1 MNFSE
6 HLDNLRKEGNFRSIP
21 KMTPAETI
29 DFSTNDYLGLGSD
42 AELQAR
48 FFADP
53 VSLKVPMTSSASRLL
68 AGRQIEYDNLEVTL
82 RLLYSKRRGDD
93 TGALLFNSGY
103 HANTG
108 LISAVASKND
118 TYIIADKLVHASII
132 DGIILSKAPFTR
144 FRHNDY
150 THLQQLLTKHC
161 PEHQNI
167 LVIVESVYSMDGDRA
182 DIEALL
188 GLRREF
194 PNVSLYVD
202 EAHAFGVLGPH
213 GLGLVAE
220 SSAPWEVDFTIG
232 TFGKAGASMG
242 AFAITSATTRDYL
255 INSARSFIF
264 STALPPMQ
272 IAWSRY
278 TLSKIMH
285 GDKLRQHLAELA
297 VELHKVLSQFSVI
310 PIEVSHIQPLIIGD
324 PKEAVDLSNRLLF
337 QGVKALAIRKPT
349 VPAGT
354 DRLRFSLSASM
365 TKEDIEILD
374 RALRNLLPVINPTK

>member
-1 MNFSE
+1 MDFSE
-6 HLDNLRKEGNFRSIP
+6 HLENLRKEGNFREIP
-21 KMTPAETI
+21 RMTTDGVI

-42 AELQAR
+42 PELQAR

-53 VSLKVPMTSSASRLL
+53 ASLKVPMTSSASRLL
-68 AGRQIEYDNLEVTL
+68 ASRQIEYDNLEVAL
-82 RLLYSKRRGDD
+82 KLLYSKRRGDD

-108 LISAVASKND
+108 LIPAVAGKD

-132 DGIILSKAPFTR
+132 DGMILSKSPFTR

-150 THLQQLLTKHC
+150 NHLRDLLKKHAAD
-161 PEHQNI
+161 HKHI

-202 EAHAFGVLGPH
+202 EAHAFGVLGPR

-220 SSAPWEVDFTIG
+220 SSAPWEVDFVIG

-242 AFAITSATTRDYL
+242 AFAITSSRTREFL

-272 IAWSRY
+272 IAWSRF
-278 TLSKIMH
+278 TLSQILH
-285 GDKLRQHLAELA
+285 GENLRKKLNGLA
-297 VELHKVLSQFSVI
+297 VSLQKVLSRFSVI
-310 PIEVSHIQPLIIGD
+310 PVEVSHIQPLIIGD
-324 PKEAVDLSNRLLF
+324 PKEAVELSNRLMF
-337 QGVKALAIRKPT
+337 YGIKALAIRKPT
-349 VPAGT
+349 VPPGT
-354 DRLRFSLSASM
+354 DRLRFSLSAAM
-365 TKEDIEILD
+365 TEGDIATLD
-374 RALRNLLPVINPTK
+374 RALRDLLPMLNPPR

>member
-1 MNFSE
+1 
-6 HLDNLRKEGNFRSIP
+6 
-21 KMTPAETI
+21 
-29 DFSTNDYLGLGSD
+29 
-42 AELQAR
+42 
-48 FFADP
+48 
-53 VSLKVPMTSSASRLL
+53 LL
-68 AGRQIEYDNLEVTL
+68 AGRQIEYDNLEVAL

-108 LISAVASKND
+108 LISAIASKTD

-132 DGIILSKAPFTR
+132 DGIVLSKAPFTR
-144 FRHNDY
+144 FRHNDFS
-150 THLQQLLTKHC
+150 HLRQLLIKNAA
-161 PEHQNI
+161 EYKNI
-167 LVIVESVYSMDGDRA
+167 LVVVESVYSMDGDRT

-220 SSAPWEVDFTIG
+220 SSAPWEVDFMVG

-242 AFAITSATTRDYL
+242 AFAITSSENRDYL

-278 TLSKIMH
+278 TLSAILH
-285 GDKLRQHLAELA
+285 GDKLRSHLAELA
-297 VELHKVLSQFSVI
+297 VAMQKVLSQFSVI

-324 PKEAVDLSNRLLF
+324 PKEAVELSKALLF
-337 QGVKALAIRKPT
+337 QGIKALAIRKPT

-365 TKEDIEILD
+365 TFDDIEALD
-374 RALRNLLPVINPTK
+374 KALKNLLPVINPQN

>member
-1 MNFSE
+1 MDFTE
-6 HLDNLRKEGNFRSIP
+6 HLDNLRQEGNFRSISRI
-21 KMTPAETI
+21 TADNII

-42 AELQAR
+42 EDLQAR

-53 VSLKVPMTSSASRLL
+53 ASLKVPMTSSASRLL
-68 AGRQIEYDNLEVTL
+68 AARQIEYDNLEL
-82 RLLYSKRRGDD
+82 ALKILYSKRRGDD

-108 LISAVASKND
+108 LIPAIARKD
-118 TYIIADKLVHASII
+118 TYILADKLVHASII
-132 DGIILSKAPFTR
+132 DGIMLSKAPFTR

-150 THLQQLLTKHC
+150 NHLRELLTKYAPLHK
-161 PEHQNI
+161 NI
-167 LVIVESVYSMDGDRA
+167 LLIVESVYSMDGDRC
-182 DIEALL
+182 DIETLL

-213 GLGLVAE
+213 GRGLVAE

-232 TFGKAGASMG
+232 TFGKAAASMG
-242 AFAITSATTRDYL
+242 AFAITDSHTRDYL
-255 INSARSFIF
+255 LNTARSFIF

-272 IAWSRY
+272 IAWTRF
-278 TLSKIMH
+278 TLQALLH
-285 GDKLRQHLAELA
+285 ADERRRKLETLA
-297 VELHKVLSQFSVI
+297 VQLQKVLSRYSVI

-324 PKEAVDLSNRLLF
+324 PKEAVELSDRLLF
-337 QGVKALAIRKPT
+337 HGIKALPIRKPT

-354 DRLRFSLSASM
+354 DRLRFSLSAAMS
-365 TKEDIEILD
+365 EQDINLLD
-374 RALRNLLPVINPTK
+374 KALRDLLPPVKK

>member
-6 HLDNLRKEGNFRSIP
+6 HLENLRNEGNFRELP
-21 KMTPAETI
+21 RMTPDGVI
-29 DFSTNDYLGLGSD
+29 DFSTNDYLGLGAD
-42 AELQAR
+42 AELQDR

-53 VSLKVPMTSSASRLL
+53 ASLKVPMTSSASRLL
-68 AGRQIEYDNLEVTL
+68 AGRQIEYDNLEVAL

-108 LISAVASKND
+108 LIPAIASKG
-118 TYIIADKLVHASII
+118 TYIIADRLVHASII

-150 THLQQLLTKHC
+150 GHLRELLAKHA
-161 PEHQNI
+161 PAHKNI
-167 LVIVESVYSMDGDRA
+167 LVVVESVYSMDGDRA
-182 DIEALL
+182 DIEMLL

-220 SSAPWEVDFTIG
+220 SSAPWEVDFVIG

-242 AFAITSATTRDYL
+242 AFAITSSQAREYL
-255 INSARSFIF
+255 INTARSFIF

-272 IAWSRY
+272 IAWSRF
-278 TLSKIMH
+278 TLSQLLH
-285 GDKLRQHLAELA
+285 GDDLRAHLHHLAEHLQ
-297 VELHKVLSQFSVI
+297 EVLSQFSVI

-324 PKEAVDLSNRLLF
+324 PKEAVELSSRLLF
-337 QGVKALAIRKPT
+337 YGVKALPIRKPT
-349 VPAGT
+349 VSAGT

-365 TKEDIEILD
+365 TDEDIEVLN
-374 RALRNLLPVINPTK
+374 RALRDLLPVLNPRN

>member
-6 HLDNLRKEGNFRSIP
+6 HLENLRNEGNFRELP
-21 KMTPAETI
+21 RMTPDGVI
-29 DFSTNDYLGLGSD
+29 DFSTNDYLGLGAD
-42 AELQAR
+42 AELQDR

-53 VSLKVPMTSSASRLL
+53 ASLKVPMTSSASRLL
-68 AGRQIEYDNLEVTL
+68 AGRQIEYDNLEVAL

-108 LISAVASKND
+108 LIPAIASKG
-118 TYIIADKLVHASII
+118 TYIIADRLVHASII

-150 THLQQLLTKHC
+150 GHLRELLARHAPAHK
-161 PEHQNI
+161 NI
-167 LVIVESVYSMDGDRA
+167 LVVVESVYSMDGDRA
-182 DIEALL
+182 DIEMLL

-220 SSAPWEVDFTIG
+220 SSAPWEVDFVIG

-242 AFAITSATTRDYL
+242 AFAITSSQTREYL
-255 INSARSFIF
+255 INTARSFIF

-272 IAWSRY
+272 IAWSRF
-278 TLSKIMH
+278 TLSRLLH
-285 GDKLRQHLAELA
+285 GDDLRSHLHHLAEH
-297 VELHKVLSQFSVI
+297 LHEVLSQFSVI

-324 PKEAVDLSNRLLF
+324 PKEAVELSSRLLF
-337 QGVKALAIRKPT
+337 YGVKALPIRKPT

-365 TKEDIEILD
+365 TDEDIEVLN
-374 RALRNLLPVINPTK
+374 RALRDLLPVLNPRN

>member
-6 HLDNLRKEGNFRSIP
+6 HLDRLRSEGNFREIP
-21 KMTPAETI
+21 KMVTHDVI
-29 DFSTNDYLGLGSD
+29 DLSMNDYLGLGAD
-42 AELQAR
+42 AALQAR

-53 VSLKVPMTSSASRLL
+53 ASLKVPMTSSASRLL
-68 AGRQIEYDNLEVTL
+68 ASRQIEYENLEVAL

-108 LISAVASKND
+108 LIPALTSGND
-118 TYIIADKLVHASII
+118 TYIIADRLVHASII
-132 DGIILSKAPFTR
+132 DGIMLSRAPFSR

-150 THLQQLLTKHC
+150 DHLRTLLEKHA
-161 PEHQNI
+161 PAHGNI
-167 LVIVESVYSMDGDRA
+167 LVVVESVYSMDGDRA

-220 SSAPWEVDFTIG
+220 ASAPWEVDVTVG

-242 AFAITSATTRDYL
+242 AFAITSAQVREYL

-264 STALPPMQ
+264 STSLPPMQ
-272 IAWSRY
+272 IAWSRFM
-278 TLSKIMH
+278 LSQILH
-285 GDKLRQHLAELA
+285 GDRLRSHLRELA
-297 VELHKVLSQFSVI
+297 VELQKVLSCFSAI
-310 PIEVSHIQPLIIGD
+310 PVEVSHIQPLIIGD
-324 PKEAVDLSNRLLF
+324 PREAVELSNRLLF
-337 QGVKALAIRKPT
+337 YGIKALAIRKPT

-365 TKEDIEILD
+365 TLEDIATLG
-374 RALRNLLPVINPTK
+374 RALRDLLPVLNPPG

>member
-6 HLDNLRKEGNFRSIP
+6 HLENLRNEGNFRELP
-21 KMTPAETI
+21 RMTPDGVI
-29 DFSTNDYLGLGSD
+29 DFSTNDYLGLGAD
-42 AELQAR
+42 AELQDR

-53 VSLKVPMTSSASRLL
+53 ASLKVPMTSSASRLL
-68 AGRQIEYDNLEVTL
+68 AGRQIEYDNLEVAL

-108 LISAVASKND
+108 LIPAIASKG
-118 TYIIADKLVHASII
+118 TYIIADRLVHASII

-150 THLQQLLTKHC
+150 GHLRELLAKHA
-161 PEHQNI
+161 PAHKNI
-167 LVIVESVYSMDGDRA
+167 LVVVESVYSMDGDRA
-182 DIEALL
+182 DIEMLL

-220 SSAPWEVDFTIG
+220 SSAPWEVDFVIG

-242 AFAITSATTRDYL
+242 AFAITSSQAREYL
-255 INSARSFIF
+255 INTARSFIF

-272 IAWSRY
+272 IAWSRF
-278 TLSKIMH
+278 TLSQLLH
-285 GDKLRQHLAELA
+285 GDDLRAHLYHLAEHLQ
-297 VELHKVLSQFSVI
+297 EVLSQFSVI

-324 PKEAVDLSNRLLF
+324 PKEAVELSSRLLF
-337 QGVKALAIRKPT
+337 YGIKALPIRKPT

-365 TKEDIEILD
+365 TDEDIEVLN
-374 RALRNLLPVINPTK
+374 RALRDLLPVLNPRN

>member
-1 MNFSE
+1 MDFS
-6 HLDNLRKEGNFRSIP
+6 DYIDRLRQEGNFREIP
-21 KMTPAETI
+21 RMSPPEVI

-53 VSLKVPMTSSASRLL
+53 ASVKVPMTSSASRLL
-68 AGRQIEYDNLEVTL
+68 ANRQIEYHNLEVAL
-82 RLLYSKRRGDD
+82 RLMYSRRRGDD

-108 LISAVASKND
+108 LIPALTQGND
-118 TYIIADKLVHASII
+118 TFIIADRLVHASII
-132 DGIILSKAPFTR
+132 DGIMLSKCKFAR

-150 THLQQLLTKHC
+150 LHLHQLLSKYAPDHR
-161 PEHQNI
+161 NI
-167 LVIVESVYSMDGDRA
+167 LLVVESVYSMDGDRA

-188 GLRREF
+188 GMRREF

-202 EAHAFGVLGPH
+202 EAHAFGVLGPR

-220 SSAPWEVDFTIG
+220 SSAPWEVDVVVG
-232 TFGKAGASMG
+232 TFGKAAASMG
-242 AFAITSATTRDYL
+242 AFAITSAETRDYL
-255 INSARSFIF
+255 INTARSFIF

-278 TLSKIMH
+278 MLAQVLH
-285 GDKLRQHLAELA
+285 GDARRKHLQALA
-297 VELHKVLSQFSVI
+297 VELQRVLQQFTTRKV
-310 PIEVSHIQPLIIGD
+310 EVSHIQPLIVGD
-324 PKEAVDLSNRLLF
+324 PKEAVELSKRMYHF
-337 QGVKALAIRKPT
+337 GVKSLAIRKPT

-354 DRLRFSLSASM
+354 DRLRFSLSSAM
-365 TKEDIEILD
+365 THHDIEVLED
-374 RALRNLLPVINPTK
+374 ALRELLPVVNPE

>member
-6 HLDNLRKEGNFRSIP
+6 HLDRLRREGNFRETPGMIP
-21 KMTPAETI
+21 GDVI
-29 DFSTNDYLGLGSD
+29 DFSTNDYLGLGGD

-53 VSLKVPMTSSASRLL
+53 AALKVPMTSSASRLL
-68 AGRQIEYDNLEVTL
+68 ASRQIEYDNLEVAL
-82 RLLYSKRRGDD
+82 RLLYSRRRGDD

-108 LISAVASKND
+108 LIPALTAGND
-118 TYIIADKLVHASII
+118 SFIIADKLVHASII
-132 DGIILSKAPFTR
+132 DGMILSKTPFAR

-150 THLQQLLTKHC
+150 DHLHALLEKHA
-161 PEHQNI
+161 PEHRNI
-167 LVIVESVYSMDGDRA
+167 LVAVESVYSMDGDRA

-202 EAHAFGVLGPH
+202 EAHAFGVLGPR

-220 SSAPWEVDFTIG
+220 SSAPWEVDVVVG

-242 AFAITSATTRDYL
+242 AFAITSKEMRDYL
-255 INSARSFIF
+255 VNSARSFIF

-272 IAWSRY
+272 IAWSRFM
-278 TLSKIMH
+278 LSQILH
-285 GDKLRQHLAELA
+285 GDKLRCHLQKLA
-297 VELHKVLSQFSVI
+297 VELQRVLSRFSVI

-324 PKEAVDLSNRLLF
+324 PKEAVELSHRLLF
-337 QGVKALAIRKPT
+337 YGVKALAIRKPT
-349 VPAGT
+349 VPQGT

-365 TKEDIEILD
+365 TMEDIGVLD
-374 RALRNLLPVINPTK
+374 RALRDLLPVLNPPK

>member
-1 MNFSE
+1 MDFSKY
-6 HLDNLRKEGNFRSIP
+6 LDNLRNEGNYRELP
-21 KMTPAETI
+21 KPVPDSVI

-42 AELQAR
+42 ADLQAR

-53 VSLKVPMTSSASRLL
+53 ASVKVPMTSSASRLL
-68 AGRQIEYDNLEVTL
+68 ASRQIEYDNLEVAL

-108 LISAVASKND
+108 LIPALAQKE

-132 DGIILSKAPFTR
+132 DGIKLSGAGFDR

-150 THLQQLLTKHC
+150 EHLRKLLQKHS
-161 PEHQNI
+161 PSYKQI
-167 LVIVESVYSMDGDRA
+167 LVVVESVYSMDGDRA
-182 DIEALL
+182 DIETLL

-194 PNVSLYVD
+194 PNVALYVD
-202 EAHAFGVLGPH
+202 EAHAFGVLGPK

-220 SSAPWEVDFTIG
+220 SSAPWEVDVVVG

-242 AFAITSATTRDYL
+242 AFAITSAETRNYL
-255 INSARSFIF
+255 INTARSFIF

-272 IAWSRY
+272 IAWSRFM
-278 TLSKIMH
+278 LSQILH
-285 GDKLRQHLAELA
+285 GDALREKLARLA
-297 VELHKVLSQFSVI
+297 VELNEVLSQFSVI
-310 PIEVSHIQPLIIGD
+310 PITTSHIQPLIIGD
-324 PKEAVDLSNRLLF
+324 PKEAVELSNRLMF
-337 QGVKALAIRKPT
+337 YGIKALAIRKPT

-354 DRLRFSLSASM
+354 DRLRFSLSAAM
-365 TKEDIEILD
+365 TSEDIATLN
-374 RALRNLLPVINPTK
+374 RALRELLPILKS

>member
-6 HLDNLRKEGNFRSIP
+6 HLENLRNEGNFRELP
-21 KMTPAETI
+21 RMTPDGVI
-29 DFSTNDYLGLGSD
+29 DFSTNDYLGLGAD
-42 AELQAR
+42 AELQDR
-48 FFADP
+48 FFADSA
-53 VSLKVPMTSSASRLL
+53 SLKVPMTSSASRLL
-68 AGRQIEYDNLEVTL
+68 AGRQIEYDNLEVAL

-108 LISAVASKND
+108 LIPAIASKG
-118 TYIIADKLVHASII
+118 TYIIADRLVHASII

-150 THLQQLLTKHC
+150 GHLRELLARHAPAHK
-161 PEHQNI
+161 NI
-167 LVIVESVYSMDGDRA
+167 LVVVESVYSMDGDRA
-182 DIEALL
+182 DIEMLL

-220 SSAPWEVDFTIG
+220 SSAPWEVDFVIG

-242 AFAITSATTRDYL
+242 AFAITSSQAREYL
-255 INSARSFIF
+255 INTARSFIF

-272 IAWSRY
+272 IAWSRF
-278 TLSKIMH
+278 TLSQLLH
-285 GDKLRQHLAELA
+285 GDDLRAHLHHLAEHLQ
-297 VELHKVLSQFSVI
+297 EVLSQFSVI

-324 PKEAVDLSNRLLF
+324 PKEAVELSSRLLF
-337 QGVKALAIRKPT
+337 YGVKALPIRKPT
-349 VPAGT
+349 VPEGT

-365 TKEDIEILD
+365 TDEDIEVLN
-374 RALRNLLPVINPTK
+374 RALRDLLPVLNPRN

>member
-1 MNFSE
+1 MAP
-6 HLDNLRKEGNFRSIP
+6 DGV
-21 KMTPAETI
+21 I
-29 DFSTNDYLGLGSD
+29 DFSTNDYLGIGGD

-48 FFADP
+48 FFSDP
-53 VSLKVPMTSSASRLL
+53 ASLKVPMTSSASRLL
-68 AGRQIEYDNLEVTL
+68 ASRQIEYDNLEVAL

-108 LISAVASKND
+108 LIPAVASKG

-150 THLQQLLTKHC
+150 GHLRELLSKHA
-161 PEHQNI
+161 PDHKNI

-202 EAHAFGVLGPH
+202 EAHAFGVLGPR
-213 GLGLVAE
+213 GLGLVAD
-220 SSAPWEVDFTIG
+220 SSAPWEVDFVIG

-242 AFAITSATTRDYL
+242 AFAITSSKTREYL
-255 INSARSFIF
+255 INTARSFIF

-272 IAWSRY
+272 IAWSRF
-278 TLSKIMH
+278 TLSRMLH
-285 GDKLRQHLAELA
+285 GDDLRKHLGELA
-297 VELHKVLSQFSVI
+297 VELQKVLSLFSVI

-324 PKEAVDLSNRLLF
+324 PKEAVELSSRLLF
-337 QGVKALAIRKPT
+337 YGIKALPIRKPT

-354 DRLRFSLSASM
+354 DRLRFSLSAAM
-365 TKEDIEILD
+365 TDNDISVL
-374 RALRNLLPVINPTK
+374 N